1 MFRSARVMAV
11 AMTEGNEK
19 LDARSPSAPSKLL
32 KIPPKEFSRPEKVK
46 TSQSK
51 SAPTMIPIAAASET
65 KKPALVAERMSMPLS
80 LSLICLR
87 GSDDVAAVRLNKLA
101 NLGSFTRL

>member
-1 MFRSARVMAV
+1 MFNSEIVRAV
-11 AMTEGNEK
+11 PITDPKEK
-19 LDARSPSAPSKLL
+19 LEAMSPSAPSREP
-32 KIPPKEFSRPEKVK
+32 KIPPSWLSRPEAVR
-46 TSQSK
+46 SNQS
-51 SAPTMIPIAAASET
+51 SNPPTMIPMAAASAT
-65 KKPALVAERMSMPLS
+65 KKPALVADRTSIALS